1 MCGNIIKK
9 KVNPDFPF
17 FSRKGSFWTNS
28 TTILLSSIT
37 EEQKEFIGNTRN
49 LCNYSGYESVALIP
63 IEINGKITG
72 LVHIADPRENMF
84 TTKKILQ
91 LETVADE
98 IASII
103 KCANE
108 IRKKLLEIDKIAKKK
123 LG

>member
-1 MCGNIIKK
+1 M
-9 KVNPDFPF
+9 
-17 FSRKGSFWTNS
+17 
-28 TTILLSSIT
+28 
-37 EEQKEFIGNTRN
+37 IGNTRN